1 MEPHVEVEI
10 TQQTPKPAAQFPSAL
25 PPLLV
30 HSLEVKQ
37 VPLMLES
44 EKAVQALLPNCTM
57 EKRENCPE
65 DCNI

>member
-1 MEPHVEVEI
+1 MLVAMIEPHVEVEI

-37 VPLMLES
+37 VPLMLE
-44 EKAVQALLPNCTM
+44 
-57 EKRENCPE
+57 
-65 DCNI
+65 